1 LVEIILATKTK
12 RNFKKIEEKKLTK
25 DTFKVTLK
33 ETSVRGFGGSVLS
46 VFNYSEF

>member
-1 LVEIILATKTK
+1 MEIILATKTK
-12 RNFKKIEEKKLTK
+12 RNFKKTEAKKITK

-33 ETSVRGFGGSVLS
+33 ETSVIGFDGSVLS